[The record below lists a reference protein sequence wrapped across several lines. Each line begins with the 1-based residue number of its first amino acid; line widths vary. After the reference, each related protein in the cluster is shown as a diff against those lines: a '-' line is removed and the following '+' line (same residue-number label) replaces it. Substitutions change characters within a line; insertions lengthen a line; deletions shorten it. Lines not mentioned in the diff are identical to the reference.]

1 METSQI
7 LISIIIF
14 VMIFSGIF
22 TFINSNFANWGLNYE
37 NEDFVKIMQKIKENE
52 EKQLERI
59 QKLSSPSWI
68 DRILSAFDTL
78 FGGMWDIIRTTFIDT
93 PAIISSLLTNFPIQ
107 IPGWFTTGII
117 AILTIILVS
126 LGVYLIFK
134 VKI

>member
-37 NEDFVKIMQKIKENE
+37 NEDFAKIMQKIKENE

-93 PAIISSLLTNFPIQ
+93 PAIISSLLTNFPIP

>member
-1 METSQI
+1 MEVSQI
-7 LISIIIF
+7 LIAIIIF

-37 NEDFVKIMQKIKENE
+37 NEKFMEIMQKIKENE
-52 EKQLERI
+52 ERQLERI

-68 DRILSAFDTL
+68 DKILSAFDTL
-78 FGGMWDIIRTTFIDT
+78 FGGMWDIIRTIFIDT
-93 PAIISSLLTNFPIQ
+93 PEIISALLIDFPIP
-107 IPGWFTTGII
+107 IPGWFATGII
-117 AILTIILVS
+117 TILTIILVS